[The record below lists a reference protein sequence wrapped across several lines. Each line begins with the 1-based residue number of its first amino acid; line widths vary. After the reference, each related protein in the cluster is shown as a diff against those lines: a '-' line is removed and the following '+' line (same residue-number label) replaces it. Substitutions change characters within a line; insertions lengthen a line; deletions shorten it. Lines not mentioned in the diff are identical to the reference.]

1 MAVLTSVSARIR
13 RSCGGALCVG
23 LTIALLAA
31 CALPRD
37 QAYPERD
44 GRRVV
49 YSDDE
54 RQSVF
59 GPGGVALFGGKKNL
73 KDEPGAGGGGI
84 GVNGFLWRASLD
96 TISFMPLASA
106 DPFGGVIITD
116 WYSPPEAP
124 NERFKMTVYILD
136 RRLRADGLRVAV
148 FRQLRDGAR
157 EWADVVVNDGT
168 KIDLEN
174 AILKRARQLRIAAL
188 PQ

>member
-1 MAVLTSVSARIR
+1 MVYLTRGVAAVRQSL
-13 RSCGGALCVG
+13 GGAPCVG
-23 LTIALLAA
+23 LALILLAA
-31 CALPRD
+31 CTLPRD
-37 QAYPERD
+37 YAYPERD

-49 YSDDE
+49 YSDEE

-59 GPGGVALFGGKKNL
+59 GPGGVALFGGGKDL
-73 KDEPGAGGGGI
+73 KDEPDAGGGGI
-84 GVNGFLWRASLD
+84 GVNGYLWRASLD
-96 TISFMPLASA
+96 TLSFMPLTSA

-124 NERFKMTVYILD
+124 NERFKITVYILD

-148 FRQLRDGAR
+148 FRQSRDGYR

-174 AILKRARQLRIAAL
+174 AILTRARQLRIAAL

>member
-1 MAVLTSVSARIR
+1 MLLVA
-13 RSCGGALCVG
+13 CG
-23 LTIALLAA
+23 
-31 CALPRD
+31 LPRD
-37 QAYPERD
+37 YAYPERE
-44 GRRVV
+44 GNRVV
-49 YSDDE
+49 YTGEE
-54 RQSVF
+54 RRSIL
-59 GPGGVALFGGKKNL
+59 GPGGL
-73 KDEPGAGGGGI
+73 KLTGERDFRDEPGAGGGGI

-148 FRQLRDGAR
+148 FRQLRDGSR
-157 EWADVVVNDGT
+157 EWADVVVDDGT

-174 AILKRARQLRIAAL
+174 AILTRARQLRIASL